1 MQMDLSRL
9 SDEGL
14 QLEREHMSSVLEGFP
29 TTMSMDEETL
39 AAMPE
44 TTGAQSITQSAAL
57 GHLILCMLF

>member
-9 SDEGL
+9 SDEVL
-14 QLEREHMSSVLEGFP
+14 QLEREHMSGVLEGFP

-44 TTGAQSITQSAAL
+44 TTGAR
-57 GHLILCMLF
+57 